1 MPGDARGRRARR
13 GTAALLAAAL
23 AVTAFPLHAQAG
35 PTATVVG
42 RVTVVAWPRQSAL
55 AAVLGE
61 TADRAAP
68 FPGIGTLPD
77 RPVRVVLAPNRT
89 IYDSVTRGRM
99 PAWSEGAALPD
110 AGMVVLLADKDPD
123 RLAGVLRHE
132 LAHVAL
138 RWRLGRRAPLWF
150 EEGYAA
156 VAAGEW
162 SRLDALQLNWRVAR
176 GALPTLEELDA
187 ALRGPRADAE
197 GAYALATT
205 AVLLLQRWGGPQGL
219 TRLIDELH
227 RDAGFEAAVRATFY
241 ITGDEFEARWQRDV
255 RSRYGW
261 LSWASGVGLFW
272 ALAAMLL
279 IGLVA
284 LRRRRD
290 RLRRARLDEGWVI
303 PAEQLQVLDDQR
315 IGE

>member
-1 MPGDARGRRARR
+1 MPGDARGRCARR
-13 GTAALLAAAL
+13 GTAALLAVAL
-23 AVTAFPLHAQAG
+23 AAAAFPLRAQDG
-35 PTATVVG
+35 PTATIVG
-42 RVTVVAWPRQSAL
+42 RVTVVAWPQQSAL
-55 AAVLGE
+55 AVVMGE

-68 FPGIGTLPD
+68 FPGIGALPE
-77 RPVRVVLAPNRT
+77 RPLRVILAPTRA

-99 PAWSEGAALPD
+99 PAWSEGAAMPD
-110 AGMVVLLADKDPD
+110 AGAIVLLADKSPD

-138 RWRLGRRAPLWF
+138 RWRVGRPAPLWF

-176 GALPTLEELDA
+176 GALPTLDELDH
-187 ALRGPRADAE
+187 ALRGGRVDAE

-205 AVLLLQRWGGPQGL
+205 AVLLLQRWGGAQGL
-219 TRLIDELH
+219 TRLIEELH
-227 RDAGFEAAVRATFY
+227 GDAGFEAAVRATFY
-241 ITGDEFEARWQRDV
+241 VTGDEFEARWQRDV

-261 LSWASGVGLFW
+261 LSWATGVGLFW
-272 ALAAMLL
+272 TLAATLL
-279 IGLVA
+279 VALFA

-290 RLRRARLDEGWVI
+290 RVRRARLDEGWVI
-303 PAEQLQVLDDQR
+303 PDETPPSA
-315 IGE
+315 